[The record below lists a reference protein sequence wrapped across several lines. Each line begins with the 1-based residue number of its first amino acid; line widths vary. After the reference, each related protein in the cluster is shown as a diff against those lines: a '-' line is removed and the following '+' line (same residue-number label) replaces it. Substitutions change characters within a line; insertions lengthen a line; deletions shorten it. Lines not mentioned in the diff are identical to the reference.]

1 MRFAITADRMRAAE
15 NEAVSRGATTIRE
28 LMERAGGVLAAEVT
42 RRWPDG
48 RVVVVCGP
56 GNNGGDGWV
65 SARLLA
71 AQGRHVAVLALRGP
85 EELAA
90 EARQAAEAAVAA
102 GVRWGPIEG
111 HDDQILRGLPGAAVI
126 IDAIFGFGFAGPPR
140 EPYAEVMEAINR
152 ASRPVISADV
162 PSGVDSDTGA
172 VRGRAVRADVT
183 VTFSALKP
191 GLLIYPGAACA
202 GEVVVAGIGVP
213 PSVLGGPGD
222 LEVLDIGD
230 LHRLMPRVRP
240 EDHKGSRGRVAVVAG
255 SLAYSG
261 AAVLSAMG
269 ALRLGAGYIFAVVPD
284 VIGDVVRGA
293 LPNVIVRAVPASA
306 DGSIASADAVLG
318 AVTDA
323 DAIVVGPGLTTG
335 AGPSAA
341 VRALVAEGLWPLVLD
356 ADGLNVF
363 AGDPRPLL
371 ERRAPLLITPHPGEA
386 ARLLSADVAVVEEDR
401 LGAAASLSGA
411 GCVCLLKG
419 PHTIVAGHER
429 PGIVLAG
436 CGALARAGSGDVL
449 AGMAGTLMAQGL
461 PAYEAGML
469 AAHLHGRAGE
479 IGAAAL
485 TGTCFTSA
493 DITTFL
499 PEAVRELLG
508 G

>member
-15 NEAVSRGATTIRE
+15 NEAVSSGATTIPG

-65 SARLLA
+65 AARLLA
-71 AQGRHVAVLALRGP
+71 AQGRHVAVLALREPG
-85 EELAA
+85 ELAA
-90 EARQAAEAAVAA
+90 EARQAAEAAAAA
-102 GVRWGPIEG
+102 GVRWAPVGG
-111 HDDQILRGLPGAAVI
+111 HDDQILRGLPGAAAI
-126 IDAIFGFGFAGPPR
+126 IDAIFGFGFAGPPL

-152 ASRPVISADV
+152 ARCPVISADV
-162 PSGVDSDTGA
+162 PSGVDSDTGV
-172 VRGRAVRADVT
+172 VRGCAVRADVT
-183 VTFSALKP
+183 VAFSALKP
-191 GLLIYPGAACA
+191 GLLIYPGAAHA

-222 LEVLDIGD
+222 LEVLDIAD

-240 EDHKGSRGRVAVVAG
+240 EDHKSSRGRVAVVAG
-255 SLAYSG
+255 SLAYAG
-261 AAVLSAMG
+261 AAVLTATG
-269 ALRLGAGYIFAVVPD
+269 ALRMGAGYVYVVVPET
-284 VIGDVVRGA
+284 IGDVVRIA
-293 LPNVIVRAVPASA
+293 LPNVIVRTVPASA

-318 AVTDA
+318 AVADA
-323 DAIVVGPGLTTG
+323 DAIVAGPGLTTG
-335 AGPSAA
+335 AGSVAA
-341 VRALVAEGLWPLVLD
+341 VRALVSEARQPLVLD
-356 ADGLNVF
+356 ADGLNVY
-363 AGDPRPLL
+363 AGNPRPLV

-386 ARLLSADVAVVEEDR
+386 ARLLSESVVAIQDDR
-401 LGAAASLSGA
+401 VGSAGALTGA
-411 GCVCLLKG
+411 TTVCLLKG
-419 PHTIVAGHER
+419 PHTIVAGQGR

-436 CGALARAGSGDVL
+436 SGALARAGSGDVL

-485 TGTCFTSA
+485 TETCFTSA
-493 DITTFL
+493 DIATFL
-499 PEAVRELLG
+499 PEAVRELIG